1 MPFINFSKDE
11 IQCKIV
17 YYGCGFCGKTTNL
30 LHIFKKTMEDV
41 RGKMVSIDTD
51 GDRTI
56 FFDFLSL
63 NLGKIR
69 GFDIRVQLY
78 TVPGQVHY
86 DATRKLV
93 LKGVDGVVFVAD
105 SLKTQREK
113 NIESLI
119 NLAKNLAEKRL
130 SIRTVPLVMQ
140 YNKRDLE
147 AEGAEILP
155 VSVLEK
161 DLNSMLK
168 APHFLASA
176 LEGEGT
182 FETLREISKLVVK
195 DVSKKILLND
205 GKGKGTEQEL
215 EEEIDQAIDSL
226 FVEEGGES
234 EKTPS
239 PVSRVASPEPPKSPE
254 TDLGSPAEKLGEEID
269 EAIDSLFVEKGG
281 ESEKTP
287 SPEPLK
293 SPETDLGSPAE
304 KLGEEIDEAIDSLF
318 VEKGGETGKARRPR
332 PRCRVWRPLSL
343 PRVPKR
349 TWARLRRS

>member
-17 YYGCGFCGKTTNL
+17 YYGAGFCGKTTNL
-30 LHIFKKTMEDV
+30 QYIYNTTTNKI
-41 RGKMVSIDTD
+41 RGKMVSIDTKG

-105 SLKTQREK
+105 SLKVQRKK

-130 SIRTVPLVMQ
+130 SIRTIPLVMQ
-140 YNKRDLE
+140 YNKRDLHGTDSE
-147 AEGAEILP
+147 LLPLEI
-155 VSVLEK
+155 LEK

-168 APHFLASA
+168 VPAIEASA
-176 LEGEGT
+176 LKGFGV

-195 DVSKKILLND
+195 DVSRK
-205 GKGKGTEQEL
+205 
-215 EEEIDQAIDSL
+215 
-226 FVEEGGES
+226 V
-234 EKTPS
+234 
-239 PVSRVASPEPPKSPE
+239 
-254 TDLGSPAEKLGEEID
+254 
-269 EAIDSLFVEKGG
+269 
-281 ESEKTP
+281 
-287 SPEPLK
+287 
-293 SPETDLGSPAE
+293 
-304 KLGEEIDEAIDSLF
+304 
-318 VEKGGETGKARRPR
+318 
-332 PRCRVWRPLSL
+332 LSMD
-343 PRVPKR
+343 
-349 TWARLRRS
+349 RL

>member
-17 YYGCGFCGKTTNL
+17 YYGAGFCGKTTNL
-30 LHIFKKTMEDV
+30 QYIYSKTSGQT
-41 RGKMVSIDTD
+41 RGKMVSIDTKG

-105 SLKTQREK
+105 SLKVQRKK

-130 SIRTVPLVMQ
+130 SIRTIPLVMQ
-140 YNKRDLE
+140 YNKRDLGGSDSE
-147 AEGAEILP
+147 LLP
-155 VSVLEK
+155 VEILEK

-168 APHFLASA
+168 VPAIEASA
-176 LEGEGT
+176 LKGFGV

-195 DVSKKILLND
+195 DVSRKVLSMN
-205 GKGKGTEQEL
+205 
-215 EEEIDQAIDSL
+215 
-226 FVEEGGES
+226 
-234 EKTPS
+234 
-239 PVSRVASPEPPKSPE
+239 
-254 TDLGSPAEKLGEEID
+254 
-269 EAIDSLFVEKGG
+269 
-281 ESEKTP
+281 
-287 SPEPLK
+287 
-293 SPETDLGSPAE
+293 
-304 KLGEEIDEAIDSLF
+304 
-318 VEKGGETGKARRPR
+318 RP
-332 PRCRVWRPLSL
+332 
-343 PRVPKR
+343 
-349 TWARLRRS
+349 

>member
-17 YYGCGFCGKTTNL
+17 YYGAGFCGKTTNL
-30 LHIFKKTMEDV
+30 QYIYSQTLGQT
-41 RGKMVSIDTD
+41 RGKMVSIDTKG

-105 SLKTQREK
+105 SLKVQRKK

-130 SIRTVPLVMQ
+130 SIRTIPLVMQ
-140 YNKRDLE
+140 YNKRDLGGSDSE
-147 AEGAEILP
+147 LLPLEI
-155 VSVLEK
+155 LEK

-168 APHFLASA
+168 VPAIEASA
-176 LEGEGT
+176 LKGFGV

-195 DVSKKILLND
+195 DVSRKVLSMN
-205 GKGKGTEQEL
+205 
-215 EEEIDQAIDSL
+215 
-226 FVEEGGES
+226 
-234 EKTPS
+234 
-239 PVSRVASPEPPKSPE
+239 
-254 TDLGSPAEKLGEEID
+254 
-269 EAIDSLFVEKGG
+269 
-281 ESEKTP
+281 
-287 SPEPLK
+287 
-293 SPETDLGSPAE
+293 
-304 KLGEEIDEAIDSLF
+304 
-318 VEKGGETGKARRPR
+318 RP
-332 PRCRVWRPLSL
+332 
-343 PRVPKR
+343 
-349 TWARLRRS
+349 

>member
-205 GKGKGTEQEL
+205 GKGKSFTG
-215 EEEIDQAIDSL
+215 I
-226 FVEEGGES
+226 GG
-234 EKTPS
+234 
-239 PVSRVASPEPPKSPE
+239 
-254 TDLGSPAEKLGEEID
+254 I
-269 EAIDSLFVEKGG
+269 
-281 ESEKTP
+281 
-287 SPEPLK
+287 
-293 SPETDLGSPAE
+293 
-304 KLGEEIDEAIDSLF
+304 
-318 VEKGGETGKARRPR
+318 
-332 PRCRVWRPLSL
+332 
-343 PRVPKR
+343 
-349 TWARLRRS
+349 

>member
-17 YYGCGFCGKTTNL
+17 YYGAGFCGKTTNL
-30 LHIFKKTMEDV
+30 QYIFGQTMDEIK
-41 RGKMVSIDTD
+41 GKMVSIDTK
-51 GDRTI
+51 GDRTL

-105 SLKTQREK
+105 SLTVQRTK

-119 NLAKNLAEKRL
+119 NLAKNLAEKGISVR
-130 SIRTVPLVMQ
+130 SIPLVIQ

-147 AEGAEILP
+147 ESDSEILP
-155 VSVLEK
+155 VEILEK

-168 APHFLASA
+168 VPAFQASA
-176 LEGEGT
+176 VKGVGV

-195 DVSKKILLND
+195 DVSRKIMLVD
-205 GKGKGTEQEL
+205 R
-215 EEEIDQAIDSL
+215 QAS
-226 FVEEGGES
+226 
-234 EKTPS
+234 
-239 PVSRVASPEPPKSPE
+239 
-254 TDLGSPAEKLGEEID
+254 
-269 EAIDSLFVEKGG
+269 
-281 ESEKTP
+281 
-287 SPEPLK
+287 
-293 SPETDLGSPAE
+293 
-304 KLGEEIDEAIDSLF
+304 
-318 VEKGGETGKARRPR
+318 
-332 PRCRVWRPLSL
+332 
-343 PRVPKR
+343 
-349 TWARLRRS
+349 